1 MKLSL
6 AVRSML
12 LFILCVI
19 LLVALTLFES
29 SFGVVSLMVQRFV
42 TFLGFVLPAG
52 LGCVLGV
59 LSLIRREGR
68 AWLAVIGIV
77 LNGIFA
83 AFHLLIV
90 LYAG

>member
-6 AVRSML
+6 AVRSLL
-12 LFILCVI
+12 LFGLCVI
-19 LLVALTLFES
+19 LLAALTFFET
-29 SFGVVSLMVQRFV
+29 SFGVMPLMVERIV

-52 LGCVLGV
+52 IGCVLGV
-59 LSLIRREGR
+59 MSLIRREGR
-68 AWLAVIGIV
+68 TWLALAGIV

-83 AFHLLIV
+83 VFHLLIV